1 MRNRTLADLDRV
13 VALGGGHGLGRVLSS
28 LSSLGSR
35 LTGIVTTTDN
45 GGSTGRI
52 RRSEG
57 GIAWGDMRNCLNQL
71 ITEPSV
77 ASAMFE
83 YRFGGN
89 GELSGHN
96 LGNLMLKALDH
107 LSVRPLEAINL
118 IRNLLKVDAHLIP
131 MSEHPVDLMAIDD
144 QGHEVYGEVNIDQLT
159 TPIQELLLTP
169 NVPATR
175 EAVHAISEAV
185 HAISEADLIIIGPGS
200 FYTSLMPIL
209 LLKEIAQALRRTP
222 APMVY
227 IGNLGRELSLP
238 AANLKLESK
247 LAIMEQYVGK
257 KVIDA
262 VIVGPKVDVSAVKE
276 RIVIQEVLEASDIP
290 YRHDRQLLH
299 SALEKE
305 GITGF
310 RLTRSRKNIPASSSC
325 HDAAIN
331 SSRN

>member
-1 MRNRTLADLDRV
+1 MRNRTFADLDRV
-13 VALGGGHGLGRVLSS
+13 VALGGGHGLGRVMSS

-118 IRNLLKVDAHLIP
+118 IRNLLKVDAFLIP
-131 MSEHPVDLMAIDD
+131 MSELPVDLMAIDAD
-144 QGHEVYGEVNIDQLT
+144 GHEVYGEVNIDQLT
-159 TPIQELLLTP
+159 VAPKELMIYP
-169 NVPATR
+169 SVPATR
-175 EAVHAISEAV
+175 EAVEAIG
-185 HAISEADLIIIGPGS
+185 EADLILIGPGS
-200 FYTSLMPIL
+200 FYTSLMPL
-209 LLKEIAQALRRTP
+209 LLINELAQALRRTP
-222 APMVY
+222 APVVY
-227 IGNLGRELSLP
+227 IGNLGRELSP
-238 AANLKLESK
+238 AAASLTLANKLQ
-247 LAIMEQYVGK
+247 LMEERVGK
-257 KVIDA
+257 KIIDA
-262 VIVGPKVDVSAVKE
+262 VVVGPKVDTSGMEGRV
-276 RIVIQEVLEASDIP
+276 VIQEPLEASDIK
-290 YRHDRQLLH
+290 YRHDRHLLRI
-299 SALEKE
+299 ALE
-305 GITGF
+305 
-310 RLTRSRKNIPASSSC
+310 S
-325 HDAAIN
+325 AIQALG
-331 SSRN
+331 

>member
-1 MRNRTLADLDRV
+1 MRSRTFADLDRV
-13 VALGGGHGLGRVLSS
+13 VALGGGHGLGRVMSS

-118 IRNLLKVDAHLIP
+118 IRNLLKVDALLIP
-131 MSEHPVDLMAIDD
+131 MSEQPVDLMATDAD
-144 QGHEVYGEVNIDQLT
+144 GHFIYGEVNIDQLAH
-159 TPIQELLLTP
+159 PPQELMLYP
-169 NVPATR
+169 KSHATR
-175 EAVHAISEAV
+175 EAVEAIA
-185 HAISEADLIIIGPGS
+185 EADLILIGPGS
-200 FYTSLMPIL
+200 FYTSLMPL
-209 LLKEIAQALRRTP
+209 LLLEDMDQALRRTP
-222 APMVY
+222 APVVY
-227 IGNLGRELSLP
+227 IGNLGRELSV
-238 AANLKLESK
+238 AAASLTLKEKLE
-247 LAIMEQYVGK
+247 IMEQRVGK
-257 KVIDA
+257 RIIDA
-262 VIVGPKVDVSAVKE
+262 VVVGPHVDVSGVQD
-276 RIVIQEVLEASDIP
+276 RVVIQEPLEASDIP
-290 YRHDRQLLH
+290 YRHDRVLLRQ
-299 SALEKE
+299 AMEK
-305 GITGF
+305 
-310 RLTRSRKNIPASSSC
+310 
-325 HDAAIN
+325 AIQTLG
-331 SSRN
+331 

>member
-1 MRNRTLADLDRV
+1 MRNRTFADLDRV
-13 VALGGGHGLGRVLSS
+13 VALGGGHGLGRVMSS

-52 RRSEG
+52 RRAEG

-118 IRNLLKVDAHLIP
+118 IRNLLKVDAALIP
-131 MSEHPVDLMAIDD
+131 MSEVPVDLMAIDD
-144 QGHEVYGEVNIDQLT
+144 EGHEIYGEVNIDQLKL
-159 TPIQELLLTP
+159 PPKELMLTP
-169 NVPATR
+169 SVPTTR
-175 EAVHAISEAV
+175 EAVQAIA
-185 HAISEADLIIIGPGS
+185 EADLILIGPGS

-209 LLKEIAQALRRTP
+209 LLDEMAQALRRTP

-227 IGNLGRELSLP
+227 IGNLGRELSP
-238 AANLKLESK
+238 AAASLLLKDKLE
-247 LAIMEQYVGK
+247 IMEHYVGK
-257 KVIDA
+257 RVIDA
-262 VIVGPKVDVSAVKE
+262 VVVGPTADISEMAGRV
-276 RIVIQEVLEASDIP
+276 VIQSPLEASDIR
-290 YRHDRQLLH
+290 YRHDRHLLRE
-299 SALEKE
+299 ALEQ
-305 GITGF
+305 
-310 RLTRSRKNIPASSSC
+310 
-325 HDAAIN
+325 AIQALG
-331 SSRN
+331 

>member
-13 VALGGGHGLGRVLSS
+13 VALGGGHGLGRVMSA

-83 YRFGGN
+83 YRFSGN

-118 IRNLLKVDAHLIP
+118 IRNLLKVDAFLIP
-131 MSEHPVDLMAIDD
+131 MSEQPVDLMATDNE
-144 QGHEVYGEVNIDQLT
+144 GHMVYGEVNIDLLES
-159 TPIQELLLTP
+159 PVQELMLFP
-169 NVPATR
+169 KVHATR
-175 EAVHAISEAV
+175 EAVQAIA
-185 HAISEADLIIIGPGS
+185 EADLILIGPGS
-200 FYTSLMPIL
+200 FYTSLLPL
-209 LLKEIAQALRRTP
+209 LLLEDLSQALRRTP
-222 APMVY
+222 APVVY
-227 IGNLGRELSLP
+227 IGNLGRELSVA
-238 AANLKLESK
+238 AANLTLKDKLT
-247 LAIMEQYVGK
+247 IMEQYVGK
-257 KVIDA
+257 PIIDA
-262 VIVGPKVDVSAVKE
+262 VIVGPKLDVSAVSD
-276 RIVIQEVLEASDIP
+276 RVVIQGVLEASDIP
-290 YRHDRQLLH
+290 YRHDRHLLRE
-299 SALEKE
+299 ALEKAVQAL
-305 GITGF
+305 G
-310 RLTRSRKNIPASSSC
+310 
-325 HDAAIN
+325 
-331 SSRN
+331 

>member
-1 MRNRTLADLDRV
+1 
-13 VALGGGHGLGRVLSS
+13 
-28 LSSLGSR
+28 
-35 LTGIVTTTDN
+35 
-45 GGSTGRI
+45 
-52 RRSEG
+52 
-57 GIAWGDMRNCLNQL
+57 
-71 ITEPSV
+71 
-77 ASAMFE
+77 MFE

-118 IRNLLKVDAHLIP
+118 IRNLLKVDTHLIP

-175 EAVHAISEAV
+175 EAVHAIN
-185 HAISEADLIIIGPGS
+185 EADLIIIGLAVLYQPDANSAAEGNRR
-200 FYTSLMPIL
+200 
-209 LLKEIAQALRRTP
+209 ALRRTP

-257 KVIDA
+257 
-262 VIVGPKVDVSAVKE
+262 
-276 RIVIQEVLEASDIP
+276 
-290 YRHDRQLLH
+290 
-299 SALEKE
+299 
-305 GITGF
+305 
-310 RLTRSRKNIPASSSC
+310 RSLMRSSSGQSGC
-325 HDAAIN
+325 LGGERADCN
-331 SSRN
+331 P